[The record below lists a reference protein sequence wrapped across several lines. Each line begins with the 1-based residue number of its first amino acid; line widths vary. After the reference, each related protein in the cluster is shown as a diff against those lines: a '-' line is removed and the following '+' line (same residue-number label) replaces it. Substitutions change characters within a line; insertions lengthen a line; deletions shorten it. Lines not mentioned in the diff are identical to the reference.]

1 MMTRPL
7 QKEGRRVRT
16 SLGWTLAVA
25 ASVSLL
31 AAAAAHA
38 HNAPWRWTANRAE
51 QMATADVPM
60 RLPPAE
66 SATLEAD
73 LRRQRGAHLRAAM
86 AASDGGDWLA
96 AGMYNNLVLQLTNAL
111 SKVENGLGIDDV
123 QCTGIGHA
131 VNGRYKHLRCAAT
144 SGVIEIPTVASI
156 EREGDREIVT
166 QGPPRLVGPLNAIFE
181 VHVRGESK
189 LTYRTMG

>member
-1 MMTRPL
+1 MF
-7 QKEGRRVRT
+7 RT

-31 AAAAAHA
+31 AAAAAQA
-38 HNAPWRWTANRAE
+38 HHGTWRWTTTRAE
-51 QMATADVPM
+51 QMVTADAPM
-60 RLPPAE
+60 RLAPAE
-66 SATLEAD
+66 RATLEAD
-73 LRRQRGAHLRAAM
+73 LRRQKRAYLLAAM
-86 AASDGGDWLA
+86 AASEVGDWLA
-96 AGMYNNLVLQLTNAL
+96 AGMYSNLVLQLASAL
-111 SKVENGLGIDDV
+111 SKVEKGLGIDNV
-123 QCTGIGHA
+123 QCTGIGRA
-131 VNGRYKHLRCAAT
+131 VNGRYKHFRCAAA

-166 QGPPRLVGPLNAIFE
+166 QGPPRLVGPLAAILD

>member
-1 MMTRPL
+1 MFR
-7 QKEGRRVRT
+7 

-31 AAAAAHA
+31 AAAAAQA
-38 HNAPWRWTANRAE
+38 HNGPWRWTTTRAE
-51 QMATADVPM
+51 RMVTADVPM

-66 SATLEAD
+66 RATLETEVR
-73 LRRQRGAHLRAAM
+73 LQRSTYLRAAM
-86 AASDGGDWLA
+86 VASDGGDWLA
-96 AGMYNNLVLQLTNAL
+96 AGMYNNLVLQLTSAL

-131 VNGRYKHLRCAAT
+131 VSGRYRHFRCPAT

-156 EREGDREIVT
+156 ERVGDREIVT
-166 QGPPRLVGPLNAIFE
+166 QGPPRLVGPLNAILD
-181 VHVRGESK
+181 VHVRGQTK